1 MRELP
6 DRLRTFR
13 TVGHTGRIAE
23 VNDIF
28 RGQKLLCGPDDCQPP
43 HTRIEKTQR
52 RVTHAPNEKQKA
64 KNRKQKWESGA
75 WFQLPAFSF
84 LLSARRMPRLFLLD
98 GMALV
103 YRAHFAFI
111 QNPIRNSK
119 GVNTSAL
126 YGFTNTLLTILEKER
141 PTHLGVAWD
150 TSAPTP
156 RHEKFPAYKAQRD
169 EMPEEL
175 AAAIPNV
182 KRLCQ
187 AFHLPLLEI
196 DGYEADDLIGTLAK
210 RAAAEGFET
219 YMVTPDKDFAQLLGE
234 RTFMW
239 KPGKKGSEHEIIGV
253 ARLPEIWGVRD
264 PHQIIDLLGLMGDS
278 VDNIPGVPGIGPK
291 TAQKL
296 IAEFGSV
303 ENLLVNT
310 AKLKGRQKENLEAH
324 ADQALLSKDLATI
337 ITDAPIEVSWDDLA
351 LSPRDDAA
359 VRKLFTEFEF
369 RTLTKR
375 LFGDTGSADSSP
387 PETGENPV
395 PAPVFSHLK
404 TIAEVPH
411 TYHLADTPEKQAEL
425 LTLLAAQKSFCFDI
439 ETTSLD
445 RFQARLL
452 GIAFSWKAREAWYL
466 PWSDSLLPA
475 LRSLLSSSAEKI
487 GHNLKYDLSVLH
499 RHGIEVAGPF
509 FDTMLADAL
518 IHPERRHT
526 MDYLSET
533 LLGYTPIKLADIAN
547 PQPATLDPQ
556 ADDLFAFAETQKA
569 SKELDIAAI
578 PLETLAEYAAEDAD
592 VTWQL
597 AAKLRPLLDGQKHV
611 FEDIECP
618 LLPVLVR
625 MEMEGI
631 AVDPAS
637 LAEIGVQ
644 LQQRIDEL
652 SKSIAARAGRPFNL
666 NSPKQLGEILFN
678 ELNLADKAKKTK
690 TGQFKTD
697 EATLASLAGKHP
709 IIDEILEYREAT
721 KLKGTYLDAL
731 PGHIVPETGR
741 IHTQFH
747 QLVAATGRLAS
758 TDPNLQNIP
767 IRSSLGR
774 QIRKAFVPRSSH
786 QPSAINYQLLSCDY
800 SQIELRVMAALAN
813 DTSMIEAFREKR
825 DIHTTTAA
833 KVWGIAENEVTRE
846 QRGGAKMVNFGII
859 YGISAFGLAQRLG
872 IPRGE
877 AAEIIANY
885 FKQYPAIKEFM
896 DRTIA
901 EAREKGYVETLAGRR
916 RYFPDLN
923 SANQTIRGN
932 AERAA
937 INTPIQGSAADM
949 IKLAMIRIDALLR
962 EKPYFTKMLLQ
973 VHDELVFDLAVD
985 EREEL
990 LPKILHAMETALPLP
1005 GSVPILVEYGAGP
1018 DWLAAH

>member
-1 MRELP
+1 
-6 DRLRTFR
+6 
-13 TVGHTGRIAE
+13 
-23 VNDIF
+23 
-28 RGQKLLCGPDDCQPP
+28 
-43 HTRIEKTQR
+43 
-52 RVTHAPNEKQKA
+52 
-64 KNRKQKWESGA
+64 
-75 WFQLPAFSF
+75 
-84 LLSARRMPRLFLLD
+84 MPRLFLLD

-126 YGFTNTLLTILEKER
+126 YGFVNTLLTLLEKEK

-156 RHEKFPAYKAQRD
+156 RHVKFPAYKAQRD

-182 KRLCQ
+182 KRLCR

-210 RAAAEGFET
+210 RAEAEGFET
-219 YMVTPDKDFAQLLGE
+219 YMVTPDKDFAQLISD

-239 KPGKKGSEHEIIGV
+239 KPGRKGDEHEIIGLSK
-253 ARLPEIWGVRD
+253 LPEIWGVQN
-264 PHQIIDLLGLMGDS
+264 PHEIIDLLGLMGDS

-296 IAEFGSV
+296 IADFHSV
-303 ENLLVNT
+303 ENLLANT
-310 AKLKGRQKENLEAH
+310 DKLKGKQKENLETH

-337 ITDAPIEVSWDDLA
+337 ITDAPIEVTWEDLA
-351 LSPRDDAA
+351 LSPRDDQAI
-359 VRKLFTEFEF
+359 KDLFTEFEF
-369 RTLTKR
+369 RSLTKR
-375 LFGDTGSADSSP
+375 LFGEVGSDALGRPERSPTAGSSEAPESPTLFDS
-387 PETGENPV
+387 
-395 PAPVFSHLK
+395 FK
-404 TIAEVPH
+404 TIRDVPH
-411 TYHLADTPEKQAEL
+411 TYHLADTPEKQAQL
-425 LTLLAAQKSFCFDI
+425 FTLLSQQKSFCFDT
-439 ETTSLD
+439 ETTGLD
-445 RFQARLL
+445 RFEAKLL
-452 GIAFSWKAREAWYL
+452 GIAFSWQAHEAWYL
-466 PWSDSLLPA
+466 PYSSSLLA
-475 LRSLLSSSAEKI
+475 SLRSLLGGTAEKI

-509 FDTMLADAL
+509 HDTMLAHAL
-518 IHPERRHT
+518 VHPDQRHT
-526 MDYLSET
+526 MDYLSESM
-533 LLGYTPIKLADIAN
+533 LGYTPIKLADIATV
-547 PQPATLDPQ
+547 AAESLPQ
-556 ADDLFAFAETQKA
+556 ASDDLFAFAEVKKA
-569 SKELDIAAI
+569 SKNLDITAI
-578 PLETLAEYAAEDAD
+578 PLATLAEYAAEDAD

-597 AAKLRPLLDGQKHV
+597 AEKLRPLLDGQQHV
-611 FEDIECP
+611 FQDIECP

-631 AVDPAS
+631 AIDPAA
-637 LAEIGVQ
+637 LVEIGGQ

-652 SKSIAARAGRPFNL
+652 TKSIAAHAGRPFNL
-666 NSPKQLGEILFN
+666 NSPKQLGEILFT
-678 ELNLADKAKKTK
+678 ELGLADKAKKTK

-697 EATLASLAGKHP
+697 EQTLATFAGKHP

-731 PGHIVPETGR
+731 PGHIVKETGR

-767 IRSSLGR
+767 VRSALGK
-774 QIRKAFVPRSSH
+774 QIRKAFVPRDGFT
-786 QPSAINYQLLSCDY
+786 LLSCDY
-800 SQIELRVMAALAN
+800 SQIELRVMAALAK
-813 DTSMIEAFREKR
+813 DASMIDAFRENR
-825 DIHTTTAA
+825 DIHTATAA
-833 KVWGIAENEVTRE
+833 KVWGVAESEVTRE
-846 QRGGAKMVNFGII
+846 QRSGAKMVNFGII
-859 YGISAFGLAQRLG
+859 YGISAFGLSQRLA

-877 AAEIIANY
+877 AAEIIDNY

-901 EAREKGYVETLAGRR
+901 EARESGYVETLAGRR
-916 RYFPDLN
+916 RYFPDLTSGN
-923 SANQTIRGN
+923 PTIRGN

-962 EKPYFTKMLLQ
+962 ETPYQTKMLLQ
-973 VHDELVFDLAVD
+973 VHDELVFDLAPD
-985 EREEL
+985 EQEEL
-990 LPKILHAMETALPLP
+990 VPKILHAMQTALPLP
-1005 GSVPILVEYGAGP
+1005 GDVPILVEHGTGSN
-1018 DWLAAH
+1018 WLAAH